1 MKKTYKI
8 NNSLAFYSGLIYL
21 IIMTL
26 FVVIKILS
34 YFGLLNFNGS
44 DYIFKIL
51 VQVGFMFLLPL
62 FLYSKIMKKNLKQTF
77 YNFGFRKVS
86 LTTIWVAIIL
96 GICMFVLINYFSSL
110 WTTILDLLGFK
121 FAVGT
126 QDYSVLNFFLSILF
140 VGILPAICEET
151 THRGLV
157 LNSIKK
163 NGNIRAIVITGLLFG
178 LMHFNVVQFGYA
190 FLVGMLL
197 CLVTL
202 VSHSIYPAMI
212 MHFVNNFLS
221 VFLSYSLNTNWLKNR
236 LIDSIISFEE
246 NSNALLLTIM
256 KFMLILITFYILFW
270 GIAKLFAEGKKKSY
284 LEFKQNLEKEIKGT
298 DLEQDIDLNDD
309 KQIKALFREVH
320 LMNLEKQLNDKK
332 ISIHDIFGKSTQ
344 KTTEMILSEKL
355 QAPDKKKYSDYIF
368 YYIAIFLGSL
378 GTIATL
384 VLGFL

>member
-34 YFGLLNFNGS
+34 YFGLLDFNGS

-51 VQVGFMFLLPL
+51 VQIGFMFLLPI

-77 YNFGFRKVS
+77 HNFGFRKVS
-86 LTTIWVAIIL
+86 LTTVWVAIIL
-96 GICMFVLINYFSSL
+96 GICMFVLVNYFSSL

-121 FAVGT
+121 FSSGT
-126 QDYSVLNFFLSILF
+126 QNYSVLNFFLSILF
-140 VGILPAICEET
+140 VGVLPAICEET

-157 LNSIKK
+157 LNGIKK
-163 NGNIRAIVITGLLFG
+163 NGNIRAIILTGLLFG
-178 LMHFNVVQFGYA
+178 LMHFNIVQFGYA

-197 CLVTL
+197 CLITL

-212 MHFVNNFLS
+212 MHFMNNFLS
-221 VFLSYSLNTNWLKNR
+221 VFLSYSLNTSWLKNR
-236 LIDSIISFEE
+236 FIDSIISFEE
-246 NSNALLLTIM
+246 NSNALLLTVM
-256 KFMLILITFYILFW
+256 KFMFVLITFYIMFW
-270 GIAKLFAEGKKKSY
+270 GIAKLFSEGKKKSY

-298 DLEQDIDLNDD
+298 DLEKDIDLNDD
-309 KQIKALFREVH
+309 KQIRSLFREVH
-320 LMNLEKQLNDKK
+320 LMSLEKQLNDKK

-355 QAPDKKKYSDYIF
+355 EAPEKKTASDYIF

-384 VLGFL
+384 ILGFL